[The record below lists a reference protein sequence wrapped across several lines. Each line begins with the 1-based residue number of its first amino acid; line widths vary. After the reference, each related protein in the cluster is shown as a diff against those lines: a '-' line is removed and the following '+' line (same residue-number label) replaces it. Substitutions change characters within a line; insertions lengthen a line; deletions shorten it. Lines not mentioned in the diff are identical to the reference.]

1 MTIRMIV
8 QQSLLVLS
16 LVLAAPTWSQD
27 SVQVKALGSHK
38 YSSFKKSKAREAA
51 LVNAKETALKKYIS
65 SLPMAKQRMLLGS
78 FDEIVS
84 DIDTYVVEISVQ
96 QEKRDKDTRQY
107 KVAVMAQ
114 INPTAFDIYLA
125 NNSEAGIQ
133 SSGESS
139 DFGAMFIAR
148 VEVTRKAYDEKTVSV
163 TETDNLASLEES
175 SASDG
180 ESSLDS
186 VREKSLSVS
195 KSGGSREQKR
205 DKVQYEPSIEIS
217 QDVAYAVEEYL
228 GNAGFEAMS
237 VEDLDDVP
245 YLDEVVDDMR
255 SSGRMPSRMLKQFK
269 NAAIDAGWTF
279 MGMGTIDIGTPQQD
293 PARGTVRVPATVAFK
308 VWSLDD
314 GRAKT
319 VASVRPQ
326 VVYGQ
331 DRGNASVAET
341 NAYNEAVKQAMETVV
356 SGMVA
361 MHRLRDRIICCRW
374 QGRWWSGLQRCLRW
388 RRFP

>member
-16 LVLAAPTWSQD
+16 LVLATPTWSQD

-279 MGMGTIDIGTPQQD
+279 LGMGTIDIGTPQQD

-356 SGMVA
+356 SQLQQKG
-361 MHRLRDRIICCRW
+361 LR
-374 QGRWWSGLQRCLRW
+374 
-388 RRFP
+388 